1 MSLGNVVDLLCS
13 QAWALHEP
21 TLLALRNIVLRHE
34 DGQRLSP
41 EQAAQAVREAG
52 GTPGRTPRS
61 GGVGTDGVATIAI
74 QGVIAR
80 RAHMV
85 NGASQPRGTSIE
97 QIDAEFTSALE
108 DDAVRAIV
116 LDIDSPGGAVG
127 GVSEF
132 AQRVRRSPKPV
143 FALADGMAASA
154 AYWIGSAAR
163 RMVATRSAAVGSIGV
178 YAVMDDMHR
187 RFENAGVHSTLV
199 SSGPRKGAGTPGTN
213 VTEEHIASLRETI
226 DAYAQVFF
234 RDVQSA
240 RALTDEQLAAVT
252 TGQVWIGEQAV
263 SLGLVDAIAG
273 RDEFLRSVAASIESS
288 PPAAPEPPQRTS
300 QTAAE
305 TMDIKN
311 LDAATLRAERP
322 DLVSEITKAAA
333 DAAAHAERERIG
345 AIMRNAT
352 KAGIDAEIVGKAIGE
367 GWSRE
372 QAAERFLDIA
382 AERKEARLD
391 AVRVAAGK
399 ADETVTEVAQSKP
412 AANDVSQMP
421 LGVERFQAEFAADP
435 KLRAEFADEA
445 TYVAFRKSETGAV
458 SFG

>member
-13 QAWALHEP
+13 QAWAMHEP
-21 TLLALRNIVLRHE
+21 TLLALRNIVFRHE
-34 DGQRLSP
+34 EGQRLSA
-41 EQAAQAVREAG
+41 EDAAQAVRDAG
-52 GTPGRTPRS
+52 GVPWRTPRS
-61 GGVGTDGVATIAI
+61 GGVTSDGIATIAI

-80 RAHMV
+80 RANMV
-85 NGASQPRGTSIE
+85 NGSSQPKGTSIE
-97 QIDAEFTSALE
+97 QIDAELSRALE

-132 AQRVRRSPKPV
+132 AQRVRTSPKPV

-154 AYWIGSAAR
+154 AYWIGSAAQ
-163 RMVATRSAAVGSIGV
+163 RMVATRASAVGSIGV

-187 RFENAGVHSTLV
+187 RFESAGVHSTLV
-199 SSGPRKGAGTPGTN
+199 ASGPRKGAGTPGTN

-226 DAYAQVFF
+226 DAYAKVFF
-234 RDVQSA
+234 GDVQSA
-240 RALTDEQLAAVT
+240 RALTAEQLAAVT

-263 SLGLVDAIAG
+263 SLGLVDAIAS
-273 RDEFLRSVAASIESS
+273 RDEFLRSVSASIETS
-288 PPAAPEPPQRTS
+288 PPAAPEPQRNPK
-300 QTAAE
+300 AAE

-333 DAAAHAERERIG
+333 DAAVNAERERIG
-345 AIMRNAT
+345 AIMRNAG
-352 KAGIDAEIVGKAIGE
+352 KAGIDAETVGKAISE

-399 ADETVTEVAQSKP
+399 ADESVTEEAQPKP
-412 AANDVSQMP
+412 AANEVSQMP
-421 LGVERFQAEFAADP
+421 LGVERFKAEFAADP

-445 TYVAFRKSETGAV
+445 TYVAFRKSETGVV